1 MTVCKTNGSEKEIAR
16 LGLKLE
22 LQNGKTHRIGDWSS
36 LPRCVAQCL
45 TTPPLNLRPSYSGAP
60 STSRYFISVSV
71 SVSVSLSLYLKNESE
86 MKLWNESLSLFK
98 TLSDSLFLNVI
109 VCCFCLALFITL
121 LIFAP
126 VFGFICWCWWWC
138 WWDTLNCLLVLV
150 LVSFGENREIQL
162 IGFIWLALVLWWGV
176 VGHWGLSMD
185 RGMGPGKMHM
195 GCVAVC

>member
-1 MTVCKTNGSEKEIAR
+1 MDRRRRSPDRASNSSPRTAKHIGSE
-16 LGLKLE
+16 
-22 LQNGKTHRIGDWSS
+22 IG
-36 LPRCVAQCL
+36 LPRLDVLPGARQH
-45 TTPPLNLRPSYSGAP
+45 RPSASGLP
-60 STSRYFISVSV
+60 TLVLPQSQGISSQ
-71 SVSVSLSLYLKNESE
+71 SQSQSLSLYLKNESE
-86 MKLWNESLSLFK
+86 MKFWNESLSLFK
-98 TLSDSLFLNVI
+98 NLSDSLFLNVI

-121 LIFAP
+121 LIFSP
-126 VFGFICWCWWWC
+126 VFGFICWCWCWC

-162 IGFIWLALVLWWGV
+162 IGFIWLALVLWLGV